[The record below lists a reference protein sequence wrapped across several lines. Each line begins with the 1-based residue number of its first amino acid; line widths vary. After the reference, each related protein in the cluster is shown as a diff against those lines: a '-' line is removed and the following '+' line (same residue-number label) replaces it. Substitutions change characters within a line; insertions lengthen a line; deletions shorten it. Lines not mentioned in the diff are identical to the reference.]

1 MRRSRGTGTRATAK
15 RDRSSG
21 APAPE
26 RQEQALLPYR
36 GGRPGHR
43 RARACPSPM
52 MHRDQEVSPTVVMQH
67 RDSGAPVLTNK
78 DAMQAK
84 ILIVED
90 ERDIVELLRY
100 NLQAAG
106 FKTDYVRNG
115 ADALRRAVEKPP
127 DLILL
132 DLMLPEVDG
141 LIVCSL
147 LKSDPRTKNVP
158 IVMLTAKIEE
168 EDRVKGLE
176 LGADDYI
183 PKPFSPREVV
193 LRVAAVLRRIK
204 IGQESEETQKI
215 QTQGLVI
222 DLDKHQVL
230 AADKTIELTATEFKL
245 ITLFAR
251 SPGRVF
257 TRDILMEVIWG
268 QDYYGIDRT
277 VDTHV
282 SRLRRK
288 LGELGK
294 HIETVHGVGYRFR
307 EV

>member
-1 MRRSRGTGTRATAK
+1 
-15 RDRSSG
+15 
-21 APAPE
+21 
-26 RQEQALLPYR
+26 
-36 GGRPGHR
+36 
-43 RARACPSPM
+43 
-52 MHRDQEVSPTVVMQH
+52 
-67 RDSGAPVLTNK
+67 
-78 DAMQAK
+78 MQAK

-215 QTQGLVI
+215 QTQGLII

-230 AADKTIELTATEFKL
+230 AADRTIELTATEFKL
-245 ITLFAR
+245 LTLFAR

-257 TRDILMEVIWG
+257 TRDILMDVIWG

-307 EV
+307 ELDKKRHSSP

>member
-1 MRRSRGTGTRATAK
+1 M
-15 RDRSSG
+15 D
-21 APAPE
+21 
-26 RQEQALLPYR
+26 
-36 GGRPGHR
+36 
-43 RARACPSPM
+43 
-52 MHRDQEVSPTVVMQH
+52 
-67 RDSGAPVLTNK
+67 
-78 DAMQAK
+78 AK

-90 ERDIVELLRY
+90 ERDIADLLRY
-100 NLQAAG
+100 NLQESG

-115 ADALRRAVEKPP
+115 ADALQRAIEKTP

-141 LIVCSL
+141 MIVCRL
-147 LKSDPRTKNVP
+147 LKNDPRTKNIP
-158 IVMLTAKIEE
+158 IVMVTAKTEE
-168 EDRVKGLE
+168 KDRVAGLE

-183 PKPFSPREVV
+183 IKPFSPREVV
-193 LRVAAVLRRIK
+193 LRVSAVLRRIQ
-204 IGQESEETQKI
+204 IGKQTESTKRIETHGV
-215 QTQGLVI
+215 TI

-230 AADKTIELTATEFKL
+230 TESGPIDLTATEFKL

-257 TRDILMEVIWG
+257 TRDILMDVIWG

-288 LGELGK
+288 LGEFGK
-294 HIETVHGVGYRFR
+294 HIETVHGVGYRFKER
-307 EV
+307 G

>member
-1 MRRSRGTGTRATAK
+1 
-15 RDRSSG
+15 
-21 APAPE
+21 
-26 RQEQALLPYR
+26 
-36 GGRPGHR
+36 
-43 RARACPSPM
+43 
-52 MHRDQEVSPTVVMQH
+52 
-67 RDSGAPVLTNK
+67 
-78 DAMQAK
+78 MQAK

-100 NLQAAG
+100 NLQEAG

-115 ADALRRAVEKPP
+115 ADALQRAIATPP

-141 LIVCSL
+141 LVVCRL

-193 LRVAAVLRRIK
+193 LRVAAVLRRLTAGHEK
-204 IGQESEETQKI
+204 EETEKI
-215 QTQGLVI
+215 HTHGITI

-230 AADKTIELTATEFKL
+230 TEDAPIELTATEFKL

-257 TRDILMEVIWG
+257 TRALLMDVIWG
-268 QDYYGIDRT
+268 QEYYAIERT

-288 LGELGK
+288 LGNLGRQ
-294 HIETVHGVGYRFR
+294 IETVHGVGYRFR
-307 EV
+307 EEKK

>member
-1 MRRSRGTGTRATAK
+1 M
-15 RDRSSG
+15 D
-21 APAPE
+21 
-26 RQEQALLPYR
+26 
-36 GGRPGHR
+36 
-43 RARACPSPM
+43 
-52 MHRDQEVSPTVVMQH
+52 
-67 RDSGAPVLTNK
+67 
-78 DAMQAK
+78 AK

-90 ERDIVELLRY
+90 ERDIADLLRY
-100 NLQAAG
+100 NLQKAG

-115 ADALRRAVEKPP
+115 TDALQRAVEKTP

-141 LIVCSL
+141 MIVCRL
-147 LKSDPRTKNVP
+147 LKNDPRTKNIP
-158 IVMLTAKIEE
+158 IVMVTAKTEE
-168 EDRVKGLE
+168 KDRVAGLE

-183 PKPFSPREVV
+183 IKPFSPREVV
-193 LRVAAVLRRIK
+193 LRVSAVLRRIQ
-204 IGQESEETQKI
+204 IGKQTESTKRIETHGV
-215 QTQGLVI
+215 TI

-230 AADKTIELTATEFKL
+230 TESGPIDLTATEFKL

-257 TRDILMEVIWG
+257 TRDILMDVIWG

-288 LGELGK
+288 LGEFGK
-294 HIETVHGVGYRFR
+294 HIETVHGVGYRFKER
-307 EV
+307 G

>member
-1 MRRSRGTGTRATAK
+1 M
-15 RDRSSG
+15 D
-21 APAPE
+21 
-26 RQEQALLPYR
+26 
-36 GGRPGHR
+36 
-43 RARACPSPM
+43 
-52 MHRDQEVSPTVVMQH
+52 
-67 RDSGAPVLTNK
+67 
-78 DAMQAK
+78 AK

-90 ERDIVELLRY
+90 ERDIADLLRY
-100 NLQAAG
+100 NLQESG

-115 ADALRRAVEKPP
+115 ADALQQAVEKTP

-141 LIVCSL
+141 MIVCRL
-147 LKSDPRTKNVP
+147 LKNDPRTKNIPV
-158 IVMLTAKIEE
+158 VMVTAKTEE
-168 EDRVKGLE
+168 KDRVAGLE

-183 PKPFSPREVV
+183 TKPFSPREVV
-193 LRVAAVLRRIK
+193 LRVSAVLRRIQVGK
-204 IGQESEETQKI
+204 QTESTKRIETHGV
-215 QTQGLVI
+215 TI

-230 AADKTIELTATEFKL
+230 TESGPIDLTATEFKL

-257 TRDILMEVIWG
+257 TRDILMDVIWG

-288 LGELGK
+288 LGEFGK
-294 HIETVHGVGYRFR
+294 HIETVHGVGYRFK
-307 EV
+307 ESS

>member
-1 MRRSRGTGTRATAK
+1 M
-15 RDRSSG
+15 D
-21 APAPE
+21 
-26 RQEQALLPYR
+26 
-36 GGRPGHR
+36 
-43 RARACPSPM
+43 
-52 MHRDQEVSPTVVMQH
+52 
-67 RDSGAPVLTNK
+67 
-78 DAMQAK
+78 AK

-90 ERDIVELLRY
+90 ERDIADLLRY
-100 NLQAAG
+100 NLQKAG

-115 ADALRRAVEKPP
+115 ADALQRAIEKTP

-141 LIVCSL
+141 MIVCRL
-147 LKSDPRTKNVP
+147 LKNDPRTKNIP
-158 IVMLTAKIEE
+158 IVMVTAKTEE
-168 EDRVKGLE
+168 KDRVAGLE

-183 PKPFSPREVV
+183 IKPFSPREVV
-193 LRVAAVLRRIK
+193 LRVSAVLRRIQLGK
-204 IGQESEETQKI
+204 QSESTKQI
-215 QTQGLVI
+215 QTHGVTI

-230 AADKTIELTATEFKL
+230 TQSGPIDLTATEFKL

-257 TRDILMEVIWG
+257 TRDILMDVIWG

-288 LGELGK
+288 LGQFGK
-294 HIETVHGVGYRFR
+294 HIETVHGVGYRFK
-307 EV
+307 ESG

>member
-1 MRRSRGTGTRATAK
+1 
-15 RDRSSG
+15 
-21 APAPE
+21 
-26 RQEQALLPYR
+26 
-36 GGRPGHR
+36 
-43 RARACPSPM
+43 
-52 MHRDQEVSPTVVMQH
+52 
-67 RDSGAPVLTNK
+67 
-78 DAMQAK
+78 MQAR

-100 NLQAAG
+100 NLQEAG

-115 ADALRRAVEKPP
+115 ADALQRAVEEPP

-141 LIVCSL
+141 LIVCRL
-147 LKSDPRTKNVP
+147 LKGDPRTKNVP

-193 LRVAAVLRRIK
+193 LRVAAVLRRLK
-204 IGQESEETQKI
+204 VGGEREQTQQI
-215 QTQGLVI
+215 QTHGLII

-230 AADKTIELTATEFKL
+230 TDDETIELTATEFKL
-245 ITLFAR
+245 LTLFAR

-257 TRDILMEVIWG
+257 TRDILMDVIWG

-288 LGELGK
+288 LGNLGR
-294 HIETVHGVGYRFR
+294 HIETVHGVGYRFSVVR
-307 EV
+307 EAFG

>member
-1 MRRSRGTGTRATAK
+1 M
-15 RDRSSG
+15 D
-21 APAPE
+21 
-26 RQEQALLPYR
+26 
-36 GGRPGHR
+36 
-43 RARACPSPM
+43 
-52 MHRDQEVSPTVVMQH
+52 
-67 RDSGAPVLTNK
+67 
-78 DAMQAK
+78 AK

-90 ERDIVELLRY
+90 ERDIADLLRY
-100 NLQAAG
+100 NLQEAG

-115 ADALRRAVEKPP
+115 ADALQRAIEKTP

-141 LIVCSL
+141 MIVCRL
-147 LKSDPRTKNVP
+147 LKNDPRTKNIP
-158 IVMLTAKIEE
+158 IVMVTAKTEE
-168 EDRVKGLE
+168 KDRVAGLE

-183 PKPFSPREVV
+183 IKPFSPREVV
-193 LRVAAVLRRIK
+193 LRVSAVLRRIH
-204 IGQESEETQKI
+204 IGKQTESTKRIEMHGVT
-215 QTQGLVI
+215 I

-230 AADKTIELTATEFKL
+230 TQSGSIDLTATEFKL

-257 TRDILMEVIWG
+257 TRDILMDVIWG

-288 LGELGK
+288 LGEFGK
-294 HIETVHGVGYRFR
+294 HIETVHGVGYRFK
-307 EV
+307 EST

>member
-1 MRRSRGTGTRATAK
+1 M
-15 RDRSSG
+15 D
-21 APAPE
+21 
-26 RQEQALLPYR
+26 
-36 GGRPGHR
+36 
-43 RARACPSPM
+43 
-52 MHRDQEVSPTVVMQH
+52 
-67 RDSGAPVLTNK
+67 
-78 DAMQAK
+78 AK

-90 ERDIVELLRY
+90 ERDIVDLLRY

-106 FKTDYVRNG
+106 FETDYVRNG
-115 ADALRRAVEKPP
+115 ADALHQVVEKAP

-141 LIVCSL
+141 MIVCRL
-147 LKSDPRTKNVP
+147 LKNDPRTKNIP
-158 IVMLTAKIEE
+158 IVMVTAKTEE
-168 EDRVKGLE
+168 KDRVAGLE

-183 PKPFSPREVV
+183 TKPFSPREVV
-193 LRVAAVLRRIK
+193 LRVSAVLRRIQAGK
-204 IGQESEETQKI
+204 QAENTERIETHGI
-215 QTQGLVI
+215 TI

-230 AADKTIELTATEFKL
+230 IESGPIDLTATEFKL

-257 TRDILMEVIWG
+257 TRDTLMDVIWG

-288 LGELGK
+288 LGEFGN
-294 HIETVHGVGYRFR
+294 HIETVHGVGYRFK
-307 EV
+307 ESS